1 MFKNKM
7 SKMNLPL
14 KHCMLYIVKMEM
26 VMGWIFNSLDY
37 HKKKKS
43 TLLTTHV
50 LFAIQVTRGGQ

>member
-1 MFKNKM
+1 MFKSKM

-14 KHCMLYIVKMEM
+14 KHCMLYIVQMEM

-37 HKKKKS
+37 HKKKS

-50 LFAIQVTRGGQ
+50 LFAIQVT